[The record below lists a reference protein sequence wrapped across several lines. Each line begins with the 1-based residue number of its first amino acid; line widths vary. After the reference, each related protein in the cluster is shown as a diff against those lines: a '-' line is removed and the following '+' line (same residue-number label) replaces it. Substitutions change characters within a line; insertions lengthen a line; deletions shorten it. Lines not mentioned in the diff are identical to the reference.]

1 MYRNFQSPFFL
12 HKRHIISFIAL
23 IFILFASKLI
33 NAQNNGEYKLK
44 TVVIDAGHGG
54 KDPGAVYKSGKKL
67 LGKEKDIALSVA
79 LKLGEYIKANC
90 QGINVI
96 YTRDKDEFIEL
107 HRRALIANKNK
118 ADLFIS
124 IHVNASKKKEPKGA
138 ETYTMGIHKT
148 QGNLDVAM
156 AENSV
161 ILKEKD
167 YSKEY
172 EGFDV
177 KSPEAYII
185 FSMMQNA
192 YLEQSLNFAS
202 KVQKQYKE
210 TLKREDK
217 GIKQAGFLVLWKAA
231 MPCVLT
237 EIGFIS
243 NLEEMKYLMSN
254 SGQNQIAYA
263 IFSAF
268 REYKNERESV
278 KDDGIKIEKP
288 EYAEDHNI
296 SDEDLDTISVV
307 LPSDSI
313 TSKNN
318 ESSDLKKNESPEKN
332 PKETITNLNPQQKK
346 TGVSYKIQITSS
358 VSKIPLHSSLFKG
371 LSVEEIEVDGSFKY
385 TVCNTNNFIEIENLQ
400 KLIRNDFPDSFIVA
414 FKNGKKIPVSDAKK
428 EIKN

>member
-1 MYRNFQSPFFL
+1 MYRIFHSLLFNY
-12 HKRHIISFIAL
+12 KRHINSFIVL
-23 IFILFASKLI
+23 IFILFTSFSLF
-33 NAQNNGEYKLK
+33 AQSTGEYKLR
-44 TVVIDAGHGG
+44 TVVIDPGHGG

-67 LGKEKDIALSVA
+67 LGKEKDIVLSVA
-79 LKLGEYIKANC
+79 LTLGDYIKKNYPDVT
-90 QGINVI
+90 VI
-96 YTRDKDEFIEL
+96 FTRDKDEFIEL
-107 HRRALIANKNK
+107 YRRAQIANKNK

-124 IHVNASKKKEPKGA
+124 IHVNASKKKEPNGA

-161 ILKEKD
+161 ILKEKN
-167 YSKEY
+167 YSIEY

-177 KSPEAYII
+177 RSPEAYII
-185 FSMMQNA
+185 FSMMQNS

-217 GIKQAGFLVLWKAA
+217 GIKQAGFLVLWKTA

-243 NLEEMKYLMSN
+243 NFEEMKYLMN
-254 SGQNQIAYA
+254 KTGQHQIAYA
-263 IFSAF
+263 LFSAF
-268 REYKNERESV
+268 REYKNEREGI

-288 EYAEDHNI
+288 EFIADNAFTSETN
-296 SDEDLDTISVV
+296 
-307 LPSDSI
+307 DSI
-313 TSKNN
+313 TVVMPYDTLHIKSNGT
-318 ESSDLKKNESPEKN
+318 SDLKKNESQEKN
-332 PKETITNLNPQQKK
+332 QSDSLENKKNQKKETNINF
-346 TGVSYKIQITSS
+346 KIQITSS
-358 VSKIPLHSSLFKG
+358 VTKIPLNSGLFKG
-371 LSVEEIEVDGSFKY
+371 LHVEEIEIDGSYKY
-385 TVCNTNNFIEIENLQ
+385 TVCNTNSYKEIENLQ

-414 FKNGKKIPVSDAKK
+414 FLNGKKIPVSDAKK